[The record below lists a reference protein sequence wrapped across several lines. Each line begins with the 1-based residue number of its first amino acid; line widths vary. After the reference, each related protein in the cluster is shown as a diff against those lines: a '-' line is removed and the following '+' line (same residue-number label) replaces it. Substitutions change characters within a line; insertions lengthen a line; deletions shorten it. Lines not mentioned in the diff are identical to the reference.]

1 MDGAPRE
8 PGAALEG
15 VARLWRLESAEAA
28 AALVR
33 ALGDRV
39 VAQPAGKLLRLEG
52 GEGAATVHVVLSG
65 WVSLSKSTRDGDRQ
79 ILDILLPGSVIDPG
93 AADDGTSHVQ
103 VEALTPATVAVVP
116 VRAWERLLG
125 AHPEIRAKVDRLLH
139 AALSRMS
146 ERMLRLGRGS
156 AESRLA
162 YALIELC
169 LRVSAHEGGDC
180 GAFHIPMT
188 QKQLG
193 DFVGLSPVHVCR
205 TLRRMER
212 HGILSATDHM
222 DVVIHDIDRL
232 VEIAEVDLP
241 ALRKEIV
248 WEL

>member
-8 PGAALEG
+8 PDAATDG
-15 VARLWRLESAEAA
+15 VARLWRLQGAEAA

-52 GEGAATVHVVLSG
+52 GEGAATVLVVLSG

-103 VEALTPATVAVVP
+103 VESLTPATVAVVP
-116 VRAWERLLG
+116 VRAWERLLA

-156 AESRLA
+156 ADSRLA

-169 LRVSAHEGGDC
+169 LRVSAHEEGDC

-212 HGILSATDHM
+212 DGLLSAKDHM
-222 DVVIHDIDRL
+222 DVMIHDIDRL
-232 VEIAEVDLP
+232 VEMAEVDLP
-241 ALRKEIV
+241 ALRREIV
-248 WEL
+248 WEM